1 MPRVV
6 RNFWI
11 DLDVD
16 GRANSIGTGPR
27 QGGGGFSCT
36 ILVREEGSISDKSL
50 RIRGVNTQDNDNV
63 LTVELMDGS
72 RVVKEISLEVPRDV
86 VKEKKEPTKQ
96 KAVVPELP
104 PKEPTPPPS
113 RNEAFWKISEGSDA

>member
-50 RIRGVNTQDNDNV
+50 RIRGVNTQDNNNV
-63 LTVELMDGS
+63 LSVELMDGS
-72 RVVKEISLEVPRDV
+72 RVVKEITLEVPRDE
-86 VKEKKEPTKQ
+86 VKEPKKKAEVVLEP
-96 KAVVPELP
+96 AEPE
-104 PKEPTPPPS
+104 KEPTPPPS
-113 RNEAFWKISEGSDA
+113 RDEAFWKITEGSDA